1 MVDWLV
7 RLATPNIWLDRHMVG
22 LTVNLGE
29 ILIQDLSIAS
39 NDGSNDVRITLNRL
53 LIGNKRSMNES
64 DSGSDTIVLF
74 GSC

>member
-7 RLATPNIWLDRHMVG
+7 RLATPKIWLDWHMVR

-39 NDGSNDVRITLNRL
+39 DDGSNDVRITLN
-53 LIGNKRSMNES
+53 
-64 DSGSDTIVLF
+64 
-74 GSC
+74 